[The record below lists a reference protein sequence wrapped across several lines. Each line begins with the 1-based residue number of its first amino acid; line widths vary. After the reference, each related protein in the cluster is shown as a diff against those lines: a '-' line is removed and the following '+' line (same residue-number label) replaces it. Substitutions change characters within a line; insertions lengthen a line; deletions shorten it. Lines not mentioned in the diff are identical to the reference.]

1 MIENFNHPLNRMIM
15 NYATSIPVPVAIKI
29 APHPDLAPFISHYTY
44 HNAFIPD
51 DQIFEK
57 KLIFQPGCAIDFFIG
72 DTFKKTKR
80 NAKKLVMN
88 TRTIIR
94 APHAFKN
101 CAPGFTGHFISF
113 TINFHPTGLHHLM
126 GIAMDELGNNSI
138 PASDIKLLPF
148 EKITEKM
155 LYATDIHRCVEI
167 VEPYLRRLAEI
178 HQPTNSFTDQAAMQI
193 VRDKGVVC
201 INRLAADNYLSVSQ
215 LERNFLKK
223 VGVCPKVYASMQR
236 IFYLLN
242 DKTQKPD
249 SKWGALAYE
258 YDYYDPI
265 HFTREFK
272 KYFSFNPSG
281 FVPSDYILM

>member
-1 MIENFNHPLNRMIM
+1 MIM
-15 NYATSIPVPVAIKI
+15 NYATSIPVPRAVRM

-72 DTFKKTKR
+72 DTFKATR
-80 NAKKLVMN
+80 GNIRKLVYK

-94 APHAFKN
+94 GPQAFKK
-101 CAPGFTGHFISF
+101 CAPGFSGHFISF
-113 TINFHPTGLHHLM
+113 SIHFHPTGLHRLM
-126 GIAMDELGNNSI
+126 GIVMDELGSNSI

-148 EKITEKM
+148 EEITDKM
-155 LYATDIHRCVEI
+155 LYAADIRRCIEVI
-167 VEPYLRRLAEI
+167 EPYLWRLAVNQSRRKGYTE
-178 HQPTNSFTDQAAMQI
+178 QAAMQI
-193 VRDKGVVC
+193 VNNRGIVS
-201 INRLAADNYLSVSQ
+201 INELAACNYLSVSQ

-236 IFYLLN
+236 IFHLLN
-242 DKTQKPD
+242 DKTKKPD

-272 KYFSFNPSG
+272 KYFNINPSG
-281 FVPSDYILM
+281 FVPADYILM